1 MYNQKVDRFIVK
13 AYLLDS
19 NGDQS
24 MDLSGYVTSV
34 NVKKDFIANC
44 LPLYVLNLRIE
55 KSLRDTIRD
64 LKSDIS
70 LGVYS
75 YAIDPTVSND
85 ETSPTSNAMEDTI
98 VETILTPYD
107 KALTT
112 NVQSQDSD
120 DDADS
125 TESSSKTQ
133 NIKVDYELDCIP
145 KDLLAINNSVI
156 NEVYENA
163 SMNDIAVSI
172 LSGVLPSGNRLVMQ
186 PSDNIDR
193 EESLIIPPMNVVP
206 AMRFLQNQYGFY
218 NNSMSVFFDTGKT
231 YLFDPMANSDTVH
244 TRMFEII
251 TKKASEVTDENLFSN
266 IQVDKDTENTRIYR
280 KNDPAVGTVTDVF
293 MDSVGQT
300 SIISSYDDD
309 LNGIRREYDNNTD
322 NGKVRYI
329 WNNLQKD
336 IFEKSLIHNSTKA
349 TRISLASINPN
360 YFTPDTSVL
369 ITASL
374 DSISGYYTISEE
386 SYSISTTDFKTYTI
400 SIVLSMSKVV

>member
-172 LSGVLPSGNRLVMQ
+172 LSGVIPSGNSLVMQ

-244 TRMFEII
+244 ARMFEII

>member
-1 MYNQKVDRFIVK
+1 
-13 AYLLDS
+13 
-19 NGDQS
+19 
-24 MDLSGYVTSV
+24 
-34 NVKKDFIANC
+34 
-44 LPLYVLNLRIE
+44 
-55 KSLRDTIRD
+55 
-64 LKSDIS
+64 
-70 LGVYS
+70 
-75 YAIDPTVSND
+75 
-85 ETSPTSNAMEDTI
+85 
-98 VETILTPYD
+98 
-107 KALTT
+107 
-112 NVQSQDSD
+112 
-120 DDADS
+120 
-125 TESSSKTQ
+125 
-133 NIKVDYELDCIP
+133 
-145 KDLLAINNSVI
+145 
-156 NEVYENA
+156 
-163 SMNDIAVSI
+163 
-172 LSGVLPSGNRLVMQ
+172 
-186 PSDNIDR
+186 
-193 EESLIIPPMNVVP
+193 
-206 AMRFLQNQYGFY
+206 
-218 NNSMSVFFDTGKT
+218 
-231 YLFDPMANSDTVH
+231 MANSDTVH
-244 TRMFEII
+244 ARMFEII